1 MKRSPLGPAL
11 CVLSVLAIFL
21 TAASGV
27 RAQAG
32 QTPRKASS
40 ALPAARTTAA
50 RVAPPVAQPASFG
63 DLPSHDLFVPSF
75 ADRDVAKLEAALD
88 AKLAEPVPAEHWSD
102 VARVTLWDFARRLQL
117 GHLTGAQ
124 ETKVLAHLDAIG
136 RAHGTDVVA
145 PARRMVTDLTVGK
158 VAPDIEGK
166 DLDGVDFHLSD
177 YRGKV
182 VVLLF
187 TGDWCGICRTE
198 YPYERLMLEL
208 YKNWPFAILGVNS
221 DSDLQRAKQA
231 KLDHDLPYR
240 AWWDGNQED
249 NTGGPIA
256 TAWNVTGWPNIY
268 IIDPQ
273 GVIRFV
279 DVHEEDLL
287 KAVHQLLTEQ
297 SLRASADA
305 SKK

>member
-1 MKRSPLGPAL
+1 MKTGSPLVSAL
-11 CVLSVLAIFL
+11 RTLSVFTIFL
-21 TAASGV
+21 MAAGGV
-27 RAQAG
+27 RAQVRQA
-32 QTPRKASS
+32 PRKA
-40 ALPAARTTAA
+40 PPPP
-50 RVAPPVAQPASFG
+50 APPVAQPVNFG
-63 DLPSHDLFVPSF
+63 ALPTHDLGVPAFS
-75 ADRDVAKLEAALD
+75 DRDVAKLQATLD
-88 AKLAEPVPAEHWSD
+88 AKLAEPVPAERWHD
-102 VARVTLWDFARRLQL
+102 TARLTLWDFARRLQL
-117 GHLTGAQ
+117 GRLSDAQ
-124 ETKVLAHLDAIG
+124 ESRVLAHLDAIG
-136 RAHGTDVVA
+136 QAHDADVVA
-145 PARRMVTDLTVGK
+145 PARRMVSTLTIGK

-198 YPYERLMLEL
+198 YPYERLMVEL

-221 DSDLQRAKQA
+221 DPDLTQAKQA
-231 KLDHDLPYR
+231 KVDRDLPYR

-256 TAWNVTGWPNIY
+256 TAWNVTGWPSIY
-268 IIDPQ
+268 VIDGQ

-279 DVHEEDLL
+279 DLHDEDLL
-287 KAVHQLLTEQ
+287 KAVRQLLTEQ
-297 SLRASADA
+297 NLRSSKADA